1 MLFFITDM
9 CCTTIHSIVYLRAKF
24 QDTFSYL
31 MTNNSISTSLKEP
44 YNKRFLISMINK
56 ELKGHIR
63 SRESTVLQKKKALNC
78 KFQKTVISWLRSSE
92 SLLVLL
98 SPVLIEVSPPW
109 NCWWGQIYWVSLNPA
124 QEWSPRSIW
133 DH

>member
-1 MLFFITDM
+1 MLFFITDT

-63 SRESTVLQKKKALNC
+63 SRESTLLQKKK
-78 KFQKTVISWLRSSE
+78 R
-92 SLLVLL
+92 
-98 SPVLIEVSPPW
+98 P
-109 NCWWGQIYWVSLNPA
+109 
-124 QEWSPRSIW
+124 
-133 DH
+133 